1 MARFSSSLMNLFV
14 LLLASNAFAAAI
26 PVVRELDLRAPAPN
40 IEDFVNKIL
49 SPVIDKLSGPVL
61 RSESTARPDDAS
73 ELSLE
78 LRRGIERRLNA
89 RTVKEP
95 ASVAKEPATVHKPA
109 AVEPKPPAVAPKL
122 PANEPKP
129 NAVTPK
135 PPADEPKPP
144 VDEPKPAT
152 TQPKADTAPSQ
163 PAAAQSKEAAEP
175 PKAPPAS
182 SKESSSTL
190 DKIETALH
198 GVDTTV
204 AALGTIP
211 SLIHNSD
218 PQGLASP
225 ASDTP
230 AALQDPSATNGTVI
244 DGGNGSNST
253 ASASGSATASAAT
266 GSATGALGARQL
278 RYSRYVRGQ

>member
-1 MARFSSSLMNLFV
+1 M
-14 LLLASNAFAAAI
+14 
-26 PVVRELDLRAPAPN
+26 
-40 IEDFVNKIL
+40 
-49 SPVIDKLSGPVL
+49 
-61 RSESTARPDDAS
+61 
-73 ELSLE
+73 SLE
-78 LRRGIERRLNA
+78 LRGGIERRLNA

-95 ASVAKEPATVHKPA
+95 ASVTKEPATVHKPA
-109 AVEPKPPAVAPKL
+109 AVEPKPPAVAPK
-122 PANEPKP
+122 
-129 NAVTPK
+129 
-135 PPADEPKPP
+135 PPADESKPA
-144 VDEPKPAT
+144 VTQPKPAT
-152 TQPKADTAPSQ
+152 TQPKADTAPPQ

-198 GVDTTV
+198 AGDTTI

-211 SLIHNSD
+211 SLFHKSD
-218 PQGLASP
+218 PQAPASP
-225 ASDTP
+225 APDTP

-253 ASASGSATASAAT
+253 ASASGSATAS
-266 GSATGALGARQL
+266 SATGAATGAPKFKHSYPFVIFSGARHL